1 LFKRKK
7 YFKEHGR
14 QWYEDYFDIIEV
26 PDVEVEYKR
35 CPYCEWKTTDINN
48 RSGAFLNHLLYE
60 HGMKKEDYLSEHPE
74 DTELFTVYANPTKTL
89 QYETDETKYVIC
101 SICGRKLAR
110 IDQKHLKSHG
120 ITLSEYNE
128 MYTGSTVCNEL
139 HEKMSALAIETNKN
153 MVFHNRSKAELE
165 IEQFI
170 LDNGVSVN
178 GKRKMVEGNEI
189 DVYLSELK
197 IGIEYNGIY
206 YHTEE
211 FGKDKDYHL
220 NKTEVCKRNGI
231 KLIHVFEDEFVLH
244 KDIVM
249 NKIGHIIGI
258 DQNKPKIMA
267 RKCSLREINNRE
279 AEVFV
284 NKYHI
289 QGFVSSS
296 VYLGAYYNNTLV
308 AVMTFKKEGGDDNE
322 WELNRF
328 CSDYNYV
335 CQGIGGKLFKY
346 FIKNYKPKRV
356 KSFADR
362 RWTLDEKNNLYIKLG
377 FLFDSYTKPDY
388 RYVGKGVLSHV
399 RSHKFN
405 FRKDRLLA
413 MDRDNLLTPDMT
425 ENQMRKILGL
435 KRIWDCGLIKYV
447 WKEKSFES

>member
-1 LFKRKK
+1 MNWNKVTPELEKKICEMYATKRISCIREETHINEKRIREILKKNNIPMRNPRKSMTKEGEWDYQTECQKRYPKHEGLHYIARSKDGKVEYDDFMNTSGILTSYISKAYNVKPDSLFKRKK

-267 RKCSLREINNRE
+267 RKCSLR
-279 AEVFV
+279 
-284 NKYHI
+284 
-289 QGFVSSS
+289 
-296 VYLGAYYNNTLV
+296 
-308 AVMTFKKEGGDDNE
+308 
-322 WELNRF
+322 
-328 CSDYNYV
+328 
-335 CQGIGGKLFKY
+335 
-346 FIKNYKPKRV
+346 
-356 KSFADR
+356 
-362 RWTLDEKNNLYIKLG
+362 
-377 FLFDSYTKPDY
+377 
-388 RYVGKGVLSHV
+388 
-399 RSHKFN
+399 
-405 FRKDRLLA
+405 
-413 MDRDNLLTPDMT
+413 
-425 ENQMRKILGL
+425 
-435 KRIWDCGLIKYV
+435 
-447 WKEKSFES
+447 